1 MFLPEK
7 KGKAQSL
14 SSRILHRIKKSQN
27 TRLFALILV
36 FAVLFSFLL
45 HRLWELQI
53 VNGQKYA
60 RDYEL
65 KVTKTVR
72 DRNARGMIYD
82 RNGEVL
88 AYNELIYTV
97 TMTDDGVYDSQREHQ
112 LALNSMIYRVLK
124 KLEKNQEEIAQGLNI
139 TVGSG
144 GNYEYTGT
152 ETELLR
158 FRADVFG
165 KANPEDLTAEQKEMS
180 AEEMV
185 QFLSDNR
192 KFALYGQGK
201 RSYSKEELQ
210 EYGLPKEYSKEE
222 ILAILGI
229 RYLLSLNSYKKY
241 VPVVLARDVSEQTV
255 AYVFENQPS
264 LPGISIGEEWN
275 RMYEGGEAF
284 SHILG
289 YTGKISPEELEKYEN
304 SDREYTADSVV
315 GKAGMEQRLEE
326 QLQGIDGERRIMVNN
341 VGKIVGQEQV
351 IREAESG
358 RDVYLSIDK
367 ELQIAIYHILEQN
380 LAGILAGN
388 LINEKEFDKSGI
400 SDTTE
405 IRIPIYDVYRALIEN
420 EVISLEKLKDPDA
433 SELERNMAEALAAKK
448 EEIMEKLQTEL
459 LTADT
464 EYGQLSEQMQEYI
477 SYLAGDIGVLD
488 EDVIDK
494 EDEVYERWKNKK
506 EISAK
511 EFLSHGIEKGWVT
524 EGFMDQKQGY
534 FTIDEM
540 YRLLAEAIGERLEHD
555 SEFEKMLFRWLVFED
570 NIAGKDLCLLLYEQK
585 ILSDTDGDYGQLMSG
600 AKDPFTFIKEKI
612 EHLELTPGQLALDP
626 CSASAVV
633 VQPETGKALALV
645 SYPGYD
651 NSRLANQMDSAYYHR
666 LLKDKSLP
674 LYNRATQ
681 QLTAPGSTFK
691 PVTVAAG
698 LQEGVI
704 GADSS
709 VFCDGVFDKVEPN
722 LKCWKHSGHGAV
734 ANAPEALQF
743 SCNDY
748 MCEIAYR
755 MGTAD
760 GSEYADSLA
769 LKRLQEYSELFCLD
783 QKSGIEIAESE
794 PHVTD
799 AYGIPSA
806 IGQGTHNYAT
816 VQLARYVSAVASK
829 GNAFSLSLVAGITDA
844 AGDFTP
850 KEAAIEE
857 KIELPDSVWNA
868 VQSGMLQFAKNN
880 AVLKDMKI
888 NVAGKT
894 GTAQEAKNRPDHALF
909 VGYAPAERPKIA
921 MAVRIANGYGSSN
934 ATAVGKNILNYYFG
948 LESQEKI
955 ITGEASQALNT
966 RTD

>member
-1 MFLPEK
+1 MFFPEK
-7 KGKAQSL
+7 KGRFRNFT
-14 SSRILHRIKKSQN
+14 SRLISGIRKSPN
-27 TRLFALILV
+27 TRLFTLILL

-53 VNGQKYA
+53 VNGPKYA

-65 KVTKTVR
+65 KVTKTVK
-72 DRNARGMIYD
+72 DNNARGLIYD

-88 AYNELIYTV
+88 AYNELVYTV
-97 TMTDDGVYDSQREHQ
+97 TMTDEGVYDSQRERQ
-112 LALNSMIYRVLK
+112 LALNSMIYHVAK
-124 KLEKNQEEIAQGLNI
+124 KLESNQEEITQGLPI
-139 TVGSG
+139 RAGFG
-144 GNYEYTGT
+144 GNYEYTVEGR
-152 ETELLR
+152 ERLR
-158 FRADVFG
+158 FLADVFG
-165 KANPEDLTAEQKEMS
+165 KANPKDLTEEQKEMG

-185 QFLSDNR
+185 QFLSDHR
-192 KFALYGQGK
+192 KFALYGEGK
-201 RSYSKEELQ
+201 KNYSEEELRQ
-210 EYGLPKEYSKEE
+210 YGLPERYTKEE
-222 ILAILGI
+222 ILTILGI

-241 VPVVLARDVSEQTV
+241 VPVVISRDVSEQTL
-255 AYVFENQPS
+255 AYIFENQPS
-264 LPGISIGEEWN
+264 LPGISVGQEWN
-275 RMYEGGEAF
+275 RVYEGGEAL

-289 YTGKISPEELEKYEN
+289 YTGKISPEELEEYKD

-315 GKAGMEQRLEE
+315 GKAGMEQYLEE
-326 QLQGIDGERRIMVNN
+326 QLQGMDGERRIMVNN

-358 RDVYLSIDK
+358 KDVYLSIDK
-367 ELQIAIYHILEQN
+367 DLQIAVYRILEQN

-388 LINEKEFDKSGI
+388 LINEKEFDKSAV

-420 EVISLEKLKDPDA
+420 EVISLEKLKSAEA
-433 SELERNMAEALAAKK
+433 SELERTMAGQLAAKK
-448 EEIMEKLQTEL
+448 AEIKEKLLAEL
-459 LTADT
+459 LKEHTD
-464 EYGQLSEQMQEYI
+464 YSQLPKEMQEYI
-477 SYLAGDIGVLD
+477 SYIAD
-488 EDVIDK
+488 ETGLLEEDAIDK
-494 EDEVYERWKNKK
+494 EDEVYQRWSKKK

-511 EFLSHGIEKGWVT
+511 EFFSHGIEAGWIA
-524 EGFMDQKQGY
+524 EGVLDQKQGY
-534 FTIDEM
+534 FTIEEM
-540 YRLLAEAIGERLEHD
+540 YHLLAEAIGEQLESN
-555 SEFEKMLFRWLVFED
+555 SEFEKKLFHWLVFEGR
-570 NIAGKDLCLLLYEQK
+570 IAEKDLCLLLYEQQV
-585 ILSDTDGDYGQLMSG
+585 LSDTDGDYELLTQGLEE
-600 AKDPFTFIKEKI
+600 PFAFLKKKI

-651 NSRLANQMDSAYYHR
+651 NSRLANEMDAAYYQK
-666 LLKDKSLP
+666 LLRDQSLP

-691 PVTVAAG
+691 PVTIAAG

-704 GADSS
+704 TADSS

-748 MCEIAYR
+748 MCEIAYQ
-755 MGTAD
+755 MGTVH
-760 GSEYADSLA
+760 GGEYADSLG
-769 LKRLQEYSELFCLD
+769 LKRLSEYSKLFCLD
-783 QKSGIEIAESE
+783 KKSGIEIAESE

-816 VQLARYVSAVASK
+816 VQLARYVSAIASK
-829 GNAFSLSLVAGITDA
+829 GTVFSLSLVEGA
-844 AGDFTP
+844 ADETGDLIP
-850 KEAAIEE
+850 KEAAVEAN
-857 KIELPDSVWNA
+857 IELPDSVWNT
-868 VQSGMLQFAKNN
+868 VQEGMLQFARNN

-909 VGYAPAERPKIA
+909 VGYAPAERPRIA

-934 ATAVGKNILNYYFG
+934 ATVVGKNILNYYFG
-948 LESQEKI
+948 LESREEI

>member
-1 MFLPEK
+1 MLK
-7 KGKAQSL
+7 NL
-14 SSRILHRIKKSQN
+14 SSRIFHSIKKSQN
-27 TRLFALILV
+27 TRLFTLILV

-53 VNGQKYA
+53 VNGQKYT

-72 DRNARGMIYD
+72 DCNTRGMIYD

-88 AYNELIYTV
+88 AYNELVYTV
-97 TMTDDGVYDSQREHQ
+97 TMTDEGAYGSRREHQ
-112 LALNSMIYRVLK
+112 LALNSMIYHVMK
-124 KLEKNQEEIAQGLNI
+124 KLEKNQEEITQGLSI

-144 GNYEYTGT
+144 GSYEYTVTGA
-152 ETELLR
+152 ELLR

-165 KANPEDLTAEQKEMS
+165 KANPEELTEQQQKMS

-185 QFLSDNR
+185 QYLSENK
-192 KFALYGQGK
+192 KFALYGEGTH
-201 RSYSKEELQ
+201 SYSQKELKA
-210 EYGLPKEYSKEE
+210 YGLPKAYSKKE
-222 ILAILGI
+222 ILTILGI

-241 VPVVLARDVSEQTV
+241 VPVVLARDVSERTV
-255 AYVFENQPS
+255 AYIYENQPS

-275 RMYEGGEAF
+275 RVYEGGEAF

-289 YTGKISPEELEKYEN
+289 YTGKISPEELEKYGD
-304 SDREYTADSVV
+304 SDGKYTADSVV
-315 GKAGMEQRLEE
+315 GKAGMEQYLEE
-326 QLQGIDGERRIMVNN
+326 QLQGRDGERRIIVNN
-341 VGKIVGQEQV
+341 VGKIVGQQQV
-351 IREAESG
+351 LREAESG
-358 RDVYLSIDK
+358 GDVYLSIDK
-367 ELQIAIYHILEQN
+367 ELQIAVYHILEQN

-388 LINEKEFDKSGI
+388 LIDEKEFDKSAI
-400 SDTTE
+400 SDATE

-420 EVISLEKLKDPDA
+420 EVISLEKLKDSDA
-433 SELERNMAEALAAKK
+433 SELERNMAELLADKK
-448 EEIMEKLQTEL
+448 EETIKKLRAEL
-459 LTADT
+459 LSEDTACS
-464 EYGQLSEQMQEYI
+464 QRSEDLQEYLFYI
-477 SYLAGDIGVLD
+477 AEKTGMLNEEA
-488 EDVIDK
+488 IDK
-494 EDEVYERWKNKK
+494 EDEIYQRWNGKK
-506 EISAK
+506 EISVK
-511 EFLSHGIEKGWVT
+511 EFFSHAIEQGWVT
-524 EGFMDQKQGY
+524 EGFVTRKQGY
-534 FTIDEM
+534 FTIDER
-540 YRLLAEAIGERLEHD
+540 YRLLAEAITEKLEHD
-555 SEFEKMLFRWLVFED
+555 SEFEKILFRRLVFED
-570 NIAGKDLCLLLYEQK
+570 KISERDLCLLLYEQE
-585 ILSDTDGDYGQLMSG
+585 ILSDTDKEYGQLMSN
-600 AKDPFTFIKEKI
+600 AKEPFAFIKEKI

-633 VQPETGKALALV
+633 VQPETGKVLALV

-651 NSRLANQMDSAYYHR
+651 NSRLANQMDSAYYQK

-691 PVTVAAG
+691 PVTIAAG

-709 VFCDGVFDKVEPN
+709 VFCDGVFDKVEPS
-722 LKCWKHSGHGAV
+722 LKCWKHSGHGTV

-748 MCEIAYR
+748 MCEIAYQ
-755 MGTAD
+755 MGTAKNP
-760 GSEYADSLA
+760 EYADSLA
-769 LKRLQEYSELFCLD
+769 LKRLREYSELFCLD
-783 QKSGIEIAESE
+783 KKSGIEIAESK

-816 VQLARYVSAVASK
+816 IQLARYVSAIASK
-829 GNAFSLSLVAGITDA
+829 GNVFSLSLIEGETDVAGEFA
-844 AGDFTP
+844 P
-850 KEAAIEE
+850 KETVIEE
-857 KIELPDSVWNA
+857 KIELPDSVWHT
-868 VQSGMLQFAKNN
+868 VQSGMLKFAENN

-888 NVAGKT
+888 DVAGKT

-909 VGYAPAERPKIA
+909 IGYAPAEQPQIT

-948 LESQEKI
+948 LESQDKI

>member
-1 MFLPEK
+1 MEQKLQKGWIKMFLPEK

-88 AYNELIYTV
+88 AYNVLIYTV

-139 TVGSG
+139 TVGSS

-388 LINEKEFDKSGI
+388 LINEKEFDKS
-400 SDTTE
+400 
-405 IRIPIYDVYRALIEN
+405 
-420 EVISLEKLKDPDA
+420 
-433 SELERNMAEALAAKK
+433 
-448 EEIMEKLQTEL
+448 
-459 LTADT
+459 
-464 EYGQLSEQMQEYI
+464 
-477 SYLAGDIGVLD
+477 VL
-488 EDVIDK
+488 
-494 EDEVYERWKNKK
+494 
-506 EISAK
+506 
-511 EFLSHGIEKGWVT
+511 
-524 EGFMDQKQGY
+524 
-534 FTIDEM
+534 
-540 YRLLAEAIGERLEHD
+540 
-555 SEFEKMLFRWLVFED
+555 
-570 NIAGKDLCLLLYEQK
+570 
-585 ILSDTDGDYGQLMSG
+585 
-600 AKDPFTFIKEKI
+600 
-612 EHLELTPGQLALDP
+612 
-626 CSASAVV
+626 
-633 VQPETGKALALV
+633 
-645 SYPGYD
+645 
-651 NSRLANQMDSAYYHR
+651 
-666 LLKDKSLP
+666 
-674 LYNRATQ
+674 
-681 QLTAPGSTFK
+681 
-691 PVTVAAG
+691 
-698 LQEGVI
+698 
-704 GADSS
+704 
-709 VFCDGVFDKVEPN
+709 
-722 LKCWKHSGHGAV
+722 
-734 ANAPEALQF
+734 
-743 SCNDY
+743 
-748 MCEIAYR
+748 
-755 MGTAD
+755 
-760 GSEYADSLA
+760 
-769 LKRLQEYSELFCLD
+769 
-783 QKSGIEIAESE
+783 
-794 PHVTD
+794 
-799 AYGIPSA
+799 
-806 IGQGTHNYAT
+806 
-816 VQLARYVSAVASK
+816 
-829 GNAFSLSLVAGITDA
+829 
-844 AGDFTP
+844 
-850 KEAAIEE
+850 
-857 KIELPDSVWNA
+857 
-868 VQSGMLQFAKNN
+868 
-880 AVLKDMKI
+880 
-888 NVAGKT
+888 
-894 GTAQEAKNRPDHALF
+894 
-909 VGYAPAERPKIA
+909 
-921 MAVRIANGYGSSN
+921 
-934 ATAVGKNILNYYFG
+934 
-948 LESQEKI
+948 
-955 ITGEASQALNT
+955 
-966 RTD
+966 